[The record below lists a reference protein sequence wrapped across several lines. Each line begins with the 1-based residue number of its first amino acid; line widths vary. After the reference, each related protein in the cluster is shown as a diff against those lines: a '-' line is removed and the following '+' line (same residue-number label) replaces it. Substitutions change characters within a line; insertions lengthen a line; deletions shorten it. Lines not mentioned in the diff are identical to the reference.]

1 MNSIHLTPAAERSP
15 GLAEIP
21 PLLLPQLD
29 RHYLKRATR
38 LRQLA
43 EGHDL
48 ADYLRFVAN
57 VVDIQQQLLEAL
69 PLPASQIA
77 DLATRLGGGHPPL
90 ATASL
95 SRSPYWQALLKAL
108 IERLHPQ
115 ASAPVQATLQAL
127 RELDGADLETR
138 ASALLAGD
146 FAGVDSGQALFIWS
160 ALSLYFTQLA
170 AHLPASA
177 SALPGER
184 RQFCP
189 VCTSVPVASVIMTGA
204 QAGLR
209 YLHCGLCES
218 RWHMVRL
225 KCSNCEETGK
235 LDYWSLDEHNVA
247 CKAESCGDCQSYLK
261 VFYLE
266 HDRELEVV
274 ADDLATLA
282 LDAEVEREDFARSSL
297 SPFLFPG

>member
-21 PLLLPQLD
+21 PLLLPTLD

-43 EGHDL
+43 EGHAL
-48 ADYLRFVAN
+48 ADYLRFIAQ
-57 VVDIQQQLLEAL
+57 VVDIQQQLLEEL
-69 PLPASQIA
+69 PLPAPLVE
-77 DLATRLGGGHPPL
+77 DLATRLASGRPPL

-95 SRSPYWQALLKAL
+95 PRSPYWQTLLTAL
-108 IERLHPQ
+108 IERLQPH

-127 RELDGADLETR
+127 RELDGQGLEDR

-146 FAGVDSGQALFIWS
+146 FVEVDSGQALFIWC

-235 LDYWSLDEHNVA
+235 LDYWSLGEHNVA
-247 CKAESCGDCQSYLK
+247 CKAESCGDCRSYLK
-261 VFYLE
+261 VFYPE

-282 LDAEVEREDFARSSL
+282 LDAEVEREDFARSSI

>member
-1 MNSIHLTPAAERSP
+1 MNSIHLTPLAERSP

-21 PLLLPQLD
+21 PLLLPTLD
-29 RHYLKRATR
+29 QPYRKRATR

-43 EGHDL
+43 EGHAL
-48 ADYLRFVAN
+48 ADYLDFVAT
-57 VVDIQQQLLEAL
+57 VVDTQQQLLEEQ
-69 PLPASQIA
+69 PLPAQLIA
-77 DLATRLGGGHPPL
+77 ELAARLASGRPPL

-95 SRSPYWQALLKAL
+95 PRAPYWQTLLSTL
-108 IERLHPQ
+108 IERLHATATP
-115 ASAPVQATLQAL
+115 PVQATLQAL
-127 RELDGADLETR
+127 RALDAQALEDR

-146 FAGVDSGQALFIWS
+146 FGEVDSGQALFLWA

-209 YLHCGLCES
+209 YLQCGLCES

-235 LDYWSLDEHNVA
+235 LDYWSLGEHNVG
-247 CKAESCGDCQSYLK
+247 CKAESCGDCQTYLK
-261 VFYLE
+261 VFYPE
-266 HDRELEVV
+266 HDRALEVV

-282 LDAEVEREDFARSSL
+282 LDAEIEREGFARSSL